1 MILLDRLLADP
12 YLILFN
18 KSDSLWRGAF
28 FVVDWASQKKTPP
41 KAGLFVEHV
50 QESVL
55 VSTLKRC
62 FALLTQIK
70 VRGRKMRL
78 VAPLASLVT
87 GTVPVFRV
95 GRCTG

>member
-1 MILLDRLLADP
+1 MILLDRFLADP
-12 YLILFN
+12 DLILFN
-18 KSDSLWRGAF
+18 KSDSLRGVAF
-28 FVVDWASQKKTPP
+28 LLWNGRANKKTPP

-78 VAPLASLVT
+78 VASLASLVT

>member
-1 MILLDRLLADP
+1 MILLDRFLADP
-12 YLILFN
+12 DLILFN
-18 KSDSLWRGAF
+18 KSDSLWGVAF
-28 FVVDWASQKKTPP
+28 LLWIGRANKKTPP

-87 GTVPVFRV
+87 GTVPVLRV